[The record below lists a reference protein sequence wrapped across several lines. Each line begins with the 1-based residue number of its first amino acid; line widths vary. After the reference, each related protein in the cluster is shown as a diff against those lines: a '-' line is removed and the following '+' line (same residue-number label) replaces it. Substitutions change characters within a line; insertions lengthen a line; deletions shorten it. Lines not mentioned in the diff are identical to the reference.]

1 MKYKSLERL
10 GIKNKSDNKK
20 SFKNKILGFFNKM
33 MMAILICLVCLI
45 VMEYSPRFKSFMNEK
60 VLGENISFG
69 YFGEL
74 YNKYFGDVLPT
85 DNNNTVSVFNEKIT
99 YNRKESYGDGW
110 RLGVSTNYLVPVIE
124 EGVVVFIGDKDLYGS
139 VIVVEQTDN
148 VNVIYGN
155 INTTNVNLYDHVTKG
170 SFLGEVKDDTLYVV
184 LESDGNYLDI
194 DEYLS

>member
-124 EGVVVFIGDKDLYGS
+124 EGVVVFIGEKDLYGS

-184 LESDGNYLDI
+184 LESDGKYLDI

>member
-124 EGVVVFIGDKDLYGS
+124 EGVVVFIGEKDLYGS